1 MKKSYTKTIP
11 LIAAMAF
18 SLNAY
23 ASAARPVSIEDN
35 IKRLNWNGIEVVYI
49 EDSRFPTYDLTIYFA
64 DGALSEGKGQAGLS
78 IHSFNLMDSGTDKLS
93 QKEILEELEF
103 LGTDFGADVTHE
115 YTTLNVSGLTKDL
128 KSSMTQ
134 ICSLMRSA
142 TFPEAVIRKELELE
156 RTGLQSMVASPQA
169 LSERVFREISM
180 SNTPYAY
187 PVAGKMADLKQLNS
201 AALRTHLNYFLDN
214 VKKRIYVTGPKSVLK
229 LEKILENDCKFKGSA
244 TDFVRSVEAP
254 KKRLNKTEFVFV
266 PVPDANQVQLRVGR
280 FLNSDET
287 SERSLDAL
295 ASDFLGGGFTS
306 RLMREV
312 RVKRGLTYSIGSFIS
327 TQKQYGRSG
336 ISTFTKNQTIDR
348 LIEVIDESVTKI
360 SKEGITQEDLARST
374 DGMIGSYPFKFEN
387 NRAFLAQLLLL
398 DHIGRPYSDLFE
410 FKESVAKYDAK
421 DVAKKI
427 ENVFSMKS
435 QVILVLGDKSI
446 EPKLRK
452 LTKKYGPL
460 KVVDYK
466 PYL

>member
-1 MKKSYTKTIP
+1 MKKPI
-11 LIAAMAF
+11 LLLAAFVSFQAF
-18 SLNAY
+18 SATT
-23 ASAARPVSIEDN
+23 RPVSIEDN

-49 EDSRFPTYDLTIYFA
+49 EDNRFPTYDLTIYFA
-64 DGALSEGKGQAGLS
+64 DGALSEKKGQAGLS
-78 IHSFNLMDSGTDKLS
+78 VHSFNLMDSGTDKLS

-128 KSSMTQ
+128 KTSMTQ

-142 TFPEAVIRKELELE
+142 TYPEAVIKKELELE

-180 SNTPYAY
+180 ANTPYAY
-187 PVAGKMADLKQLNS
+187 PVAGKMADLKALTGT
-201 AALRTHLNYFLDN
+201 ALRNQLNYFLDT
-214 VKKRIYVTGPKSVLK
+214 VKKRIYVTGPKSVLA
-229 LEKILENDCKFKGSA
+229 LEKILGNECQLKGSP
-244 TDFVRSVEAP
+244 TDFVRTIEAP
-254 KKRLNKTEFVFV
+254 KKRVNKTEFVFV
-266 PVPDANQVQLRVGR
+266 PVPDANQVQLRIGR
-280 FLNSDET
+280 FLNYDET
-287 SERSLDAL
+287 SERNLDAL

-327 TQKQYGRSG
+327 SQKQYGRSG

-348 LIEVIDESVTKI
+348 LIEVIDETVTKI
-360 SKEGITQEDLARST
+360 SKDGITEADLARST
-374 DGMIGSYPFKFEN
+374 DGMIGAYPFKFEN
-387 NRAFLAQLLLL
+387 NHAFLAQLLLL
-398 DHIGRPYSDLFE
+398 DHIGRPYSDLFD
-410 FKESVAKYDAK
+410 FKDSVAKYSAK
-421 DVAKKI
+421 DVAEKI
-427 ENVFSMKS
+427 EKVFSMKR
-435 QVILVLGDKSI
+435 QVIFVLGDKSI
-446 EPKLRK
+446 APKLRK